1 MLVLQNVLGDYT
13 AIKAQ
18 DVQIVDTLGSF
29 QTLSFSF
36 VATPENEVAAKMMIP
51 MTVIEV
57 PENKQKYRLLTANS
71 AKVGSYLQ
79 YSVTAV
85 HIAKDMHRYYRESRL
100 PQTQSL
106 KACLDFM
113 FQGTPFNYVIT
124 GDFANFY
131 FSEGFGENFVDEL
144 LTQCANDF
152 KFEYYFDNYI
162 LHIAKRIGK
171 DESFVYVDNVN
182 CAKIAVSENYESIAT
197 HIIGYSN
204 PKQSDGESSSTETT
218 YEQRI
223 DYTSPIVES
232 ANWPVIDATPVKYDQ
247 TLDRETLL
255 ARMKAS
261 LQDYPQVQYT
271 IDSVNFK
278 KFTRIKNDIAIGN
291 QGWLRDRFG
300 IDVKTRISALTW
312 YPQDLSKTDAITFG
326 NVMLDPVTW
335 SIRNKR
341 AFEQNFKLGR
351 KLQQDIRKQQGL
363 YEKTLK
369 NQNAMS
375 GDLAEQAKVISRLQN
390 QLKDIEDA
398 GNYWVSERQ
407 FIELS
412 QSVGDLDL
420 SWYSTLQDKEIHGA
434 MINLTSGNT
443 DLNELFNSQ
452 RINIVKS
459 GSKFIGVVHELRAK
473 TTADAVTEAN
483 WALEQLRK
491 NDVNVNV
498 IVACKISNDS
508 LPQEK
513 RTLTAIVQAFNKT
526 LSDAGYKNTCD
537 FSAFDWFNDRFTSSA
552 RYRWVIY
559 EGEEKP
565 ANADAWQFKKNFD
578 NKNISCN
585 KSYNS
590 IFV

>member
-1 MLVLQNVLGDYT
+1 M
-13 AIKAQ
+13 
-18 DVQIVDTLGSF
+18 
-29 QTLSFSF
+29 
-36 VATPENEVAAKMMIP
+36 
-51 MTVIEV
+51 
-57 PENKQKYRLLTANS
+57 
-71 AKVGSYLQ
+71 
-79 YSVTAV
+79 
-85 HIAKDMHRYYRESRL
+85 
-100 PQTQSL
+100 
-106 KACLDFM
+106 
-113 FQGTPFNYVIT
+113 
-124 GDFANFY
+124 
-131 FSEGFGENFVDEL
+131 SE
-144 LTQCANDF
+144 
-152 KFEYYFDNYI
+152 
-162 LHIAKRIGK
+162 
-171 DESFVYVDNVN
+171 
-182 CAKIAVSENYESIAT
+182 
-197 HIIGYSN
+197 
-204 PKQSDGESSSTETT
+204 
-218 YEQRI
+218 
-223 DYTSPIVES
+223 
-232 ANWPVIDATPVKYDQ
+232 
-247 TLDRETLL
+247 
-255 ARMKAS
+255 
-261 LQDYPQVQYT
+261 
-271 IDSVNFK
+271 
-278 KFTRIKNDIAIGN
+278 
-291 QGWLRDRFG
+291 
-300 IDVKTRISALTW
+300 
-312 YPQDLSKTDAITFG
+312 
-326 NVMLDPVTW
+326 
-335 SIRNKR
+335 
-341 AFEQNFKLGR
+341 
-351 KLQQDIRKQQGL
+351 
-363 YEKTLK
+363 
-369 NQNAMS
+369 
-375 GDLAEQAKVISRLQN
+375 DLAEQAKVISRLQN

-412 QSVGDLDL
+412 QSVGDFDL

-434 MINLTSGNT
+434 MIDLTSGNT

-473 TTADAVTEAN
+473 TIADAVTEAN